1 MFVGIYKATTI
12 LKLGLKQMLYRRSIF
27 RWSPE
32 EGNGEHRWHTSW
44 YDISIGSLEAH
55 KGVNIMGKRKNEKGK
70 TKRGTEEGKSTQK
83 LRENTVVGKF

>member
-1 MFVGIYKATTI
+1 MAHK
-12 LKLGLKQMLYRRSIF
+12 
-27 RWSPE
+27 
-32 EGNGEHRWHTSW
+32 SW